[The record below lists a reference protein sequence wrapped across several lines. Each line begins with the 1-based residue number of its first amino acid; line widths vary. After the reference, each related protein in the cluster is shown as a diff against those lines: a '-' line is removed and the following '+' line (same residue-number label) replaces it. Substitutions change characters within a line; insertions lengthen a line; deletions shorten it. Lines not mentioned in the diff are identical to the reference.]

1 MKATV
6 LVESDYLRNT
16 HQKPCALQTFF
27 GLSVALKSRDR
38 PTWKRYIV
46 HVTRVRCHQSNLGVH
61 SFTQPHDTVVTHGRC
76 DQRPF

>member
-1 MKATV
+1 MKTTV

-16 HQKPCALQTFF
+16 LQKPCALQTFF

-46 HVTRVRCHQSNLGVH
+46 HVTKVRCHQSNLGVH
-61 SFTQPHDTVVTHGRC
+61 SFT
-76 DQRPF
+76 